1 MKKAALAGLF
11 VCMVFGASLLFGQD
25 KEKNAEASK
34 TPETQ
39 KAGTPLRV
47 QVVFNEYDGDKKI
60 GSLPYTLLV
69 NADGRYRT
77 SMRMG
82 LRVPI
87 EISSN
92 TGIKQIQYQ
101 DVGTNLDGTAQ
112 KADTDKF
119 ILNLQVEKSSV
130 YVPGS
135 AQKSA
140 SIGGN
145 EISNS
150 QPIIQQF
157 RIQGDLLVRDGQ
169 TVQSTAATDPVTGH
183 VLKLDVTVNV
193 VK

>member
-1 MKKAALAGLF
+1 MKRAALAGLA
-11 VCMVFGASLLFGQD
+11 VCMVLGSSRLLGQD
-25 KEKNAEASK
+25 KEKSVEASK
-34 TPETQ
+34 TPETE
-39 KAGTPLRV
+39 KAVTPLRV

-60 GSLPYTLLV
+60 SSLPYTLLM
-69 NADGRYRT
+69 NAEDHYRT

-87 EISSN
+87 ETSSN
-92 TGIKQIQYQ
+92 TGVKQIQYQ

-112 KADTDKF
+112 KADADKF
-119 ILNLQVEKSSV
+119 SLNLLVEKTSV

-150 QPIIQQF
+150 QPIIQAF
-157 RIQGDLLVRDGQ
+157 RIQGNLLVRDGQ

>member
-1 MKKAALAGLF
+1 MKRAALAGLL
-11 VCMVFGASLLFGQD
+11 VCMVFGASQLFGQD
-25 KEKNAEASK
+25 KEKSAEASK

-39 KAGTPLRV
+39 RAGTPLRV
-47 QVVFNEYDGDKKI
+47 QVIFNEYDGDKKI
-60 GSLPYTLLV
+60 SSLPYTLLV
-69 NADGRYRT
+69 NADGRNRT

-92 TGIKQIQYQ
+92 TGVKQIQYQ

-112 KADTDKF
+112 KADADKF

-183 VLKLDVTVNV
+183 ILKLDVTVNV